1 MSCTRNAL
9 YIKHSHHLRDMIV
22 TYYNHQEH
30 THKYQT
36 NSPVVYTS
44 VLQEGFRQDFV
55 TVSSP
60 PQLHLQNT
68 QHETAIFLHE
78 HLTVAHVCTG
88 ANLWEIVGQ
97 QLYIPC
103 WRKHTIS
110 IISFK
115 TKVTRV
121 KAEICQTVH
130 FDMGRVDLPAWRA
143 LLGFELWQSANKGLP
158 LGSVKY
164 HMGSISGV
172 EDLDFS

>member
-78 HLTVAHVCTG
+78 HLTVAHFVQVQICGRLSGNNCTSL
-88 ANLWEIVGQ
+88 A
-97 QLYIPC
+97 
-103 WRKHTIS
+103 
-110 IISFK
+110 
-115 TKVTRV
+115 
-121 KAEICQTVH
+121 
-130 FDMGRVDLPAWRA
+130 D
-143 LLGFELWQSANKGLP
+143 
-158 LGSVKY
+158 
-164 HMGSISGV
+164 GSIPSASFRSKPKLQGSRLKSV
-172 EDLDFS
+172 RQFISTWVA